1 MHIHIL
7 GISGTF
13 MGSLAVLAKDS
24 GATVT
29 GSDLKSYPPISDQLE
44 DLNIK
49 VIPNYDID
57 QLQLKPDLF
66 VIGNVMSR
74 GMPIIEQI
82 LTQNLPYTS
91 GPRWLKDNILDQKQV
106 IAVSG
111 THGKTTIASLIAFI
125 LKDLGADPGYLIGGI
140 PIGFDRS
147 SNIGTGPIFIVE
159 ADEYDTA
166 FFDKR
171 SKFIHYKSD
180 VLLINN
186 IEFDHVD
193 IFNDVDQIIWQFHQL
208 LRTLSPRTRI
218 IANGDDLNIQKLFAL
233 GVWSEIDYFGSSF
246 SDSQKWTCVLDD
258 HGQYNLS
265 LKGKKLEPIH
275 SKLFG
280 QHNML
285 NVTAAIASLSN
296 LGLNPRELMASA
308 QNFIGVKRRLEYLG
322 KFSNIHLFDDFAHH
336 PTAIKASMAAMKSK
350 FHSSRLYAVVEL
362 ASNTMRK
369 GSLKSDLKKSFHDAD
384 FVWILD
390 FGDAEWDIQKEFLGI
405 KNVGIAKNMDDL
417 SDQLWSKLKVDDSL
431 VIMTNKDSVGIRNI
445 LIKGPPI

>member
-1 MHIHIL
+1 
-7 GISGTF
+7 

-208 LRTLSPRTRI
+208 LRTLSPRTKI

-246 SDSQKWTCVLDD
+246 SDSQKWTCALDD

-369 GSLKSDLKKSFHDAD
+369 GSLKSDLKESFHDAD

-405 KNVGIAKNMDDL
+405 KNVGIAKNMEDL

-445 LIKGPPI
+445 LIKGPPV

>member
-1 MHIHIL
+1 
-7 GISGTF
+7 

-246 SDSQKWTCVLDD
+246 SDSQKWTCALDD

-296 LGLNPRELMASA
+296 LGLNLRELMASA

-369 GSLKSDLKKSFHDAD
+369 GSLKSDLKESFHDAD

-405 KNVGIAKNMDDL
+405 KNVGIAKNMEDL

-445 LIKGPPI
+445 LIKGPPV

>member
-1 MHIHIL
+1 
-7 GISGTF
+7 

-29 GSDLKSYPPISDQLE
+29 GSDLKSYPPISEQLE

-246 SDSQKWTCVLDD
+246 SDSQKWTCALDD

-369 GSLKSDLKKSFHDAD
+369 GSLKSDLKESFHDAD

-405 KNVGIAKNMDDL
+405 KNVGIAKNMEDL

-445 LIKGPPI
+445 LIKGPPV

>member
-246 SDSQKWTCVLDD
+246 SDSQKWTCALDD

-369 GSLKSDLKKSFHDAD
+369 GSLKSDLKESFHDAD

-405 KNVGIAKNMDDL
+405 KNVGIAKNMEDL

>member
-1 MHIHIL
+1 
-7 GISGTF
+7 

-246 SDSQKWTCVLDD
+246 SDSQKWTCALDD

-369 GSLKSDLKKSFHDAD
+369 GSLKSDLKESFHDAD

-445 LIKGPPI
+445 LIKGPPV

>member
-24 GATVT
+24 GDTVT

-369 GSLKSDLKKSFHDAD
+369 GSLKSDLKESFHDAD

-405 KNVGIAKNMDDL
+405 KNVGIAKNMEDL

-445 LIKGPPI
+445 LIKGPPV

>member
-1 MHIHIL
+1 
-7 GISGTF
+7 

-82 LTQNLPYTS
+82 LAQNLPYTS

-111 THGKTTIASLIAFI
+111 THGKTTTASLIAFI
-125 LKDLGADPGYLIGGI
+125 LKDLGMDPGYLIGGI

-218 IANGDDLNIQKLFAL
+218 VANGDDLNIQKLFAL

-280 QHNML
+280 HHNML

-296 LGLNPRELMASA
+296 LGLSPRELMASA

-369 GSLKSDLKKSFHDAD
+369 GSLKSDLTESFHDAD

-405 KNVGIAKNMDDL
+405 ENVGIAKNMDDL

-445 LIKGPPI
+445 LIKGPPS

>member
-1 MHIHIL
+1 
-7 GISGTF
+7 

-405 KNVGIAKNMDDL
+405 KNVGIAKNMEDL

-445 LIKGPPI
+445 LIKGPPV

>member
-1 MHIHIL
+1 
-7 GISGTF
+7 

-125 LKDLGADPGYLIGGI
+125 LKDLGMDPGYLIGGI

-296 LGLNPRELMASA
+296 LGLSPRELMASA

-369 GSLKSDLKKSFHDAD
+369 GSLKSDLKESFHDAD

-405 KNVGIAKNMDDL
+405 ENVGIAKNMDDL

-445 LIKGPPI
+445 LIKGPQS

>member
-1 MHIHIL
+1 
-7 GISGTF
+7 

-82 LTQNLPYTS
+82 LAQNLPYTS

-111 THGKTTIASLIAFI
+111 THGKTTTASLIAFI
-125 LKDLGADPGYLIGGI
+125 LKDLGMDPGYLIGGI

-218 IANGDDLNIQKLFAL
+218 VANGDDLNIQKLFAL

-280 QHNML
+280 HHNML

-296 LGLNPRELMASA
+296 LGLSPRELMASA

-336 PTAIKASMAAMKSK
+336 PTAIKASMAAIKSK

-369 GSLKSDLKKSFHDAD
+369 GSLKSDLKESFHDAD

-390 FGDAEWDIQKEFLGI
+390 FEDAEWDIQKEFLGI
-405 KNVGIAKNMDDL
+405 KNIGIAKNMDDL
-417 SDQLWSKLKVDDSL
+417 AVQLWSKLKVDDSL

>member
-1 MHIHIL
+1 
-7 GISGTF
+7 

-82 LTQNLPYTS
+82 LAQNLPYTS

-171 SKFIHYKSD
+171 SKFIHYKPD

-246 SDSQKWTCVLDD
+246 SDSQKWTCALDD

-336 PTAIKASMAAMKSK
+336 PTAIKASMAAMKAK

-369 GSLKSDLKKSFHDAD
+369 GSLKSDLKESFHDAD

-405 KNVGIAKNMDDL
+405 KNVGIAKNMEDL

>member
-91 GPRWLKDNILDQKQV
+91 GPRWLKNNILDQKQV

-246 SDSQKWTCVLDD
+246 SDSQKWTCALDD

-369 GSLKSDLKKSFHDAD
+369 GSLKSDLKESFHDAD

>member
-1 MHIHIL
+1 
-7 GISGTF
+7 

-258 HGQYNLS
+258 YGQYNLS

-369 GSLKSDLKKSFHDAD
+369 GSLKSDLKESFHDAD

-405 KNVGIAKNMDDL
+405 KNVGVAKNMDDL

-445 LIKGPPI
+445 LIKGPPV

>member
-1 MHIHIL
+1 
-7 GISGTF
+7 

-24 GATVT
+24 GDTVT

-246 SDSQKWTCVLDD
+246 SDSQKWTCALDD

-369 GSLKSDLKKSFHDAD
+369 GSLKSDLKESFHDAD

-405 KNVGIAKNMDDL
+405 KNVGIAKNMEDL

-445 LIKGPPI
+445 LIKGPPV

>member
-1 MHIHIL
+1 
-7 GISGTF
+7 

-91 GPRWLKDNILDQKQV
+91 GPRWLKDNILGQKQV

-246 SDSQKWTCVLDD
+246 SDSQKWTCALDD

-369 GSLKSDLKKSFHDAD
+369 GSLKSDLKESFHDAD

-405 KNVGIAKNMDDL
+405 KNVGIAKNMEDL

-445 LIKGPPI
+445 LIKGPPV

>member
-125 LKDLGADPGYLIGGI
+125 LKDLGVDPGYLIGGI

-246 SDSQKWTCVLDD
+246 SDSQKWTCALDD

-369 GSLKSDLKKSFHDAD
+369 GSLKSDLKESFHDAD

-405 KNVGIAKNMDDL
+405 KNVGIAKNMEDL

>member
-246 SDSQKWTCVLDD
+246 SDSQKWTCALDD

-369 GSLKSDLKKSFHDAD
+369 GSLKSDLKESFHDAD

-405 KNVGIAKNMDDL
+405 KNVGIAKNMEDL

-445 LIKGPPI
+445 LIKGPPV

>member
-1 MHIHIL
+1 
-7 GISGTF
+7 

-91 GPRWLKDNILDQKQV
+91 GPRWLKDNILGQKQV

-369 GSLKSDLKKSFHDAD
+369 GSLKSDLKESFHDAD

-405 KNVGIAKNMDDL
+405 KNVGIAKNMEDL

-445 LIKGPPI
+445 LIKGPPV

>member
-1 MHIHIL
+1 
-7 GISGTF
+7 

-82 LTQNLPYTS
+82 LAQNLPYTS

-111 THGKTTIASLIAFI
+111 THGKTTTASLIAFI
-125 LKDLGADPGYLIGGI
+125 LKDLGMDPGYLIGGI

-171 SKFIHYKSD
+171 SKFIHYKPD
-180 VLLINN
+180 VLVINN

-193 IFNDVDQIIWQFHQL
+193 IFSNVDQII
-208 LRTLSPRTRI
+208 
-218 IANGDDLNIQKLFAL
+218 
-233 GVWSEIDYFGSSF
+233 
-246 SDSQKWTCVLDD
+246 
-258 HGQYNLS
+258 
-265 LKGKKLEPIH
+265 
-275 SKLFG
+275 
-280 QHNML
+280 
-285 NVTAAIASLSN
+285 
-296 LGLNPRELMASA
+296 
-308 QNFIGVKRRLEYLG
+308 
-322 KFSNIHLFDDFAHH
+322 
-336 PTAIKASMAAMKSK
+336 
-350 FHSSRLYAVVEL
+350 
-362 ASNTMRK
+362 
-369 GSLKSDLKKSFHDAD
+369 
-384 FVWILD
+384 
-390 FGDAEWDIQKEFLGI
+390 
-405 KNVGIAKNMDDL
+405 
-417 SDQLWSKLKVDDSL
+417 
-431 VIMTNKDSVGIRNI
+431 
-445 LIKGPPI
+445 

>member
-1 MHIHIL
+1 
-7 GISGTF
+7 

-82 LTQNLPYTS
+82 LAQNLPYTS

-350 FHSSRLYAVVEL
+350 FHSSRF
-362 ASNTMRK
+362 M
-369 GSLKSDLKKSFHDAD
+369 
-384 FVWILD
+384 
-390 FGDAEWDIQKEFLGI
+390 
-405 KNVGIAKNMDDL
+405 
-417 SDQLWSKLKVDDSL
+417 QLLNWL
-431 VIMTNKDSVGIRNI
+431 
-445 LIKGPPI
+445 PIP